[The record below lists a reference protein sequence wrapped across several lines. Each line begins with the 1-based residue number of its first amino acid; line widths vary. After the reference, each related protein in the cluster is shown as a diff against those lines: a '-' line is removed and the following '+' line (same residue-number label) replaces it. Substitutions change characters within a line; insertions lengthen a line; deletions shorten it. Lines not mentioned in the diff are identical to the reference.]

1 MFSIFTTIIST
12 LGVITSII
20 LINRQIN
27 DSVQQRVLSSVIF
40 CFSLLSLTFNLI
52 YTRFFYHFPHLWRLP
67 VFFSLSVMP
76 LSYLYVRSVFEQQF
90 KLRKLDYWFFLP
102 ALLYTLT
109 FLQFYL
115 LSAEEKRV
123 IIAKL
128 LEKKEL
134 ISLEID
140 GLLPEGIGII
150 FRALWGLSFS
160 IAQFQLIS
168 KWSPKVLKGETNE
181 SHNIYILNWL
191 KYFTWVMFISWLL
204 LLVLQ
209 TIQVLFPINLYVPL
223 AIIISVPVIFI
234 SSYLL
239 LKPDIL
245 YGIRGIVV
253 KYSSDSLSESQSGQV
268 ASYEQ
273 NDGTSLTEAEV
284 AQLKNKIE
292 TYFQEYK
299 PFLKMGYKIKDL
311 SLELNVPVYV
321 LSAFINQKYSKN
333 FKELINDYR
342 INYAIDLLNDSATHR
357 EYTIEGIAN
366 LIGYSSRNSFIVA
379 IKKRTGKTPS
389 EFISDIVKNS

>member
-299 PFLKMGYKIKDL
+299 PFLKMGYKIKQF
-311 SLELNVPVYV
+311 LNVNV
-321 LSAFINQKYSKN
+321 
-333 FKELINDYR
+333 
-342 INYAIDLLNDSATHR
+342 
-357 EYTIEGIAN
+357 
-366 LIGYSSRNSFIVA
+366 IV
-379 IKKRTGKTPS
+379 GKL
-389 EFISDIVKNS
+389 